1 MMVGRSDATILSP
14 LLESYQ
20 ISEQKMTSRAFLA
33 KNVPDLS
40 FLQIFLILKSIVKKA
55 ENSKE
60 SCQ

>member
-1 MMVGRSDATILSP
+1 MMVGRSDATILTT

-20 ISEQKMTSRAFLA
+20 ISEQKMTSRVFLA

-40 FLQIFLILKSIVKKA
+40 FLQIFLLKSIVKKS

-60 SCQ
+60 SSQ